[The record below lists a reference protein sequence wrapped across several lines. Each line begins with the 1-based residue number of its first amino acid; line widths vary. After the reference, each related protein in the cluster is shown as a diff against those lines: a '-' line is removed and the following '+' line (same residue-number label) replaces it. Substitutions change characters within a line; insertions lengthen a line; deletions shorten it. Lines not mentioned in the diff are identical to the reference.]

1 MTNEATHGAHN
12 YTHAQP
18 HTHTHTQWGCGV
30 WVCGCSVETP
40 CLRLKKAATDSSAT
54 MLDDSH
60 DCEMDGLRPCSSQ
73 LPGNTRAD
81 TDK

>member
-1 MTNEATHGAHN
+1 MVRTI
-12 YTHAQP
+12 
-18 HTHTHTQWGCGV
+18 THTHNRTLTHTQGV
-30 WVCGCSVETP
+30 GAVCSVETP
-40 CLRLKKAATDSSAT
+40 CLRLKTAAADSSAT

-60 DCEMDGLRPCSSQ
+60 DCEMDVPRPCSSQ

>member
-1 MTNEATHGAHN
+1 MVRTI
-12 YTHAQP
+12 
-18 HTHTHTQWGCGV
+18 THTHNRTLTHTHWGCGV

-60 DCEMDGLRPCSSQ
+60 DCEMDGPRPCSSQ